1 MLIKILKLQGGE
13 QLISGISEISN
24 DKGEGLG
31 FQVTHP
37 FLLDLVPT
45 GDLNPEGQPVS
56 FNINFTRW
64 VSCSSDTTFRI
75 PYSSVV
81 AIGEPEPSIIET
93 YKGKFGDLFNDDDTL
108 PTVDPSDIAEG
119 SEVLDIGN

>member
-1 MLIKILKLQGGE
+1 
-13 QLISGISEISN
+13 
-24 DKGEGLG
+24 
-31 FQVTHP
+31 
-37 FLLDLVPT
+37 
-45 GDLNPEGQPVS
+45 
-56 FNINFTRW
+56 
-64 VSCSSDTTFRI
+64 
-75 PYSSVV
+75 VV